1 VTKPL
6 DKKTLRVEMRVLRRK
21 LFDETPDA
29 APRAA
34 RKLPV
39 SRFSRFSL
47 VGAYCAQGTEL
58 DPGPILQAIL
68 ELNEGRAQAALPVAV
83 DRKSPL
89 KFRLWR
95 PDQPLVEDAY
105 GIPSPPASAP
115 EVLPNLLITP
125 LLAFDRQGGRLG
137 QGGGHYDRTL
147 ANLRRQRPVFV
158 LGVAF
163 AGQEI
168 DAVPV
173 APHDQRL
180 DAIVTETEFIEVVKE
195 APVRHST

>member
-1 VTKPL
+1 VTEPL
-6 DKKTLRVEMRVLRRK
+6 DKKALRVEMRVLRRR
-21 LFDETPDA
+21 LLDETPDA
-29 APRAA
+29 ASRAA

-39 SRFSRFSL
+39 SRFSRFSI

-68 ELNEGRAQAALPVAV
+68 ELGQGRTQAALPVAAAK
-83 DRKSPL
+83 DAAL
-89 KFRLWR
+89 HFRLWR
-95 PDQPLVEDAY
+95 PEDPLKPDLY
-105 GIPSPPASAP
+105 GIPSPLASAP

-125 LLAFDRQGGRLG
+125 LLAFDRHGGRLG

-163 AGQEI
+163 AGQELA
-168 DAVPV
+168 AVPMG
-173 APHDQRL
+173 PHDQRL
-180 DAIVTETEFIEVVKE
+180 DAIVTETEYIEVARE
-195 APVRHST
+195 VR

>member
-6 DKKTLRVEMRVLRRK
+6 DKKTLRVEMRALRRH
-21 LFDETPDA
+21 LLDATPDA
-29 APRAA
+29 AARAA

-39 SRFSRFSL
+39 SRFGRFTV

-68 ELNEGRAQAALPVAV
+68 DLDPSHIQAALPIAGA
-83 DRKSPL
+83 RNAALQFRRWAPGEPL
-89 KFRLWR
+89 Q
-95 PDQPLVEDAY
+95 PDLY
-105 GIPSPPASAP
+105 GIPSPLPAAP
-115 EVLPNLLITP
+115 LVLPSLMITP
-125 LLAFDRQGGRLG
+125 VLAFDRKGGRLG

-158 LGVAF
+158 LGLAF

-168 DAVPV
+168 DEVPMG
-173 APHDQRL
+173 PHDQRL
-180 DAIVTETEFIEVVKE
+180 DAIVTEEAYMEVPRLSV
-195 APVRHST
+195 